1 MEPLQVMQNKA
12 ARLVKHSQ
20 LRASRQA
27 IFSQVRWMTVNPLV
41 FSFSALSTF
50 RIRQNKEPQYL
61 SNIMARDNIAGRIIV
76 PNTDVTL
83 AKNNFCPGL
92 NKWSTLPEHIRTCQ
106 IISQIKSQMKR
117 WILENVPQFVGT

>member
-1 MEPLQVMQNKA
+1 M
-12 ARLVKHSQ
+12 
-20 LRASRQA
+20 
-27 IFSQVRWMTVNPLV
+27 V
-41 FSFSALSTF
+41 FYFSALSTF

-83 AKNNFCPGL
+83 AKNNFCFRASTQW
-92 NKWSTLPEHIRTCQ
+92 NTLPEHIRTYQ
-106 IISQIKSQMKR
+106 KIGQFKSQLKR